1 MENVS
6 VDYIREQVAAAY
18 GVPVQLLTAENE
30 EAIRGQAQAVQDF
43 LKERGAAMSPAEQ
56 FAQLVDA
63 REAAPIVG
71 GITDGGEPQ
80 FIPKPP
86 TTADIFAECMQG
98 IL

>member
-1 MENVS
+1 MENVN
-6 VDYIREQVAAAY
+6 YIREQVAAAY

-56 FAQLVDA
+56 FGQWVDA
-63 REAAPIVG
+63 RDAAPIVG
-71 GITDGGEPQ
+71 GIADGGEPQ

-86 TTADIFAECMQG
+86 TTAEQFAELMQG
-98 IL
+98 VL

>member
-1 MENVS
+1 MENVN
-6 VDYIREQVAAAY
+6 YIREQVAAAY

-43 LKERGAAMSPAEQ
+43 LKERGAAMPPAEQ
-56 FAQLVDA
+56 FGQWMDA

-71 GITDGGEPQ
+71 GVTDGGEPQ

-86 TTADIFAECMQG
+86 TTAEQFAECVQG

>member
-1 MENVS
+1 MENVN
-6 VDYIREQVAAAY
+6 YIRGQVAAAY
-18 GVPVQLLTAENE
+18 GVPAKLLTADNE

-56 FAQLVDA
+56 FAQWVDA

-80 FIPKPP
+80 SIPKPP
-86 TTADIFAECMQG
+86 STSDLFAEWAKGM
-98 IL
+98 I

>member
-6 VDYIREQVAAAY
+6 VDYIRGQVAAAY
-18 GVPVQLLTAENE
+18 GVPAKLLTADNE

-56 FAQLVDA
+56 FAQWVDA
-63 REAAPIVG
+63 RDAAPIVG

-80 FIPKPP
+80 SIPKPP
-86 TTADIFAECMQG
+86 TTAEQFAELMQG
-98 IL
+98 VL

>member
-6 VDYIREQVAAAY
+6 ADYIREQVAAAY

-30 EAIRGQAQAVQDF
+30 EAIRGQAQAVHDF
-43 LKERGAAMSPAEQ
+43 LKERGAAMSPADQ
-56 FAQLVDA
+56 FGQWMDA

-71 GITDGGEPQ
+71 GIADGGEPQ

-86 TTADIFAECMQG
+86 STREQFAEAMKHV
-98 IL
+98 L

>member
-1 MENVS
+1 MENVN
-6 VDYIREQVAAAY
+6 YIRGQVAAAY

-43 LKERGAAMSPAEQ
+43 LKERGAAMSPEEQ
-56 FAQLVDA
+56 FGQWMDA

-71 GITDGGEPQ
+71 GVTDGGEPQ

-86 TTADIFAECMQG
+86 TTADIFAECMKG